1 MGRTG
6 GPGCGASRHGGPVRH
21 VVLSAGRHPGA
32 PVRHGTESVPRG
44 TGSPNG
50 LASGIKGTGK
60 IAAGAGKISLSPG
73 QLGFP
78 VVTPGTAP
86 DADDLRASFTRFFT
100 ERGHAAVPSASLIP
114 HDPSVL
120 FTIAGMVPFKPFFLG
135 DEVPPWTRAT
145 SVQKCFRTLD
155 IDIVGTTQRHCT
167 FFEMLGNFSFG
178 DYFKAEAIP
187 YAWELV
193 TEVLGIDGDRVWIT
207 VHESDDEAEHI
218 WRDSV
223 GVPAARI
230 QRMGEDNFWKM
241 GDTGPCGPRS
251 ELYFD
256 KGADYGADGGPAFG
270 GAERFV
276 EIWNLVFMQY
286 NRGTDGSTEDLPR
299 PSIDTGAGLER
310 ILPLLQGVDSIFATD
325 LFLPMIETAQSI
337 TGRTYGRDESVDIGL
352 RILADHGRAMSML
365 VSDGVLPANE
375 GRGYVLRR
383 IIRRAIRR
391 ARQLGV
397 DGSCTPRLVDAAV
410 GILGGAYPAMAEQHG
425 LISDVV
431 SREEEG
437 FLRTLATG
445 STILEE
451 QLASSLASV
460 SGEVA
465 FRLHDT
471 YGFPVELTV
480 EIAEEAG
487 LAVDLAGFEEAMDRQ
502 RSQAR
507 AAARAGKTVA
517 GEQAYRSV
525 LDLEGQTVF
534 VGQRPDGYAA
544 PARVVAVLADLD
556 PGRVG
561 QAEIF
566 LDRTPFYAE
575 GGGQM
580 GDTGTIVTETGTAQ
594 VYDTVS
600 ALPGLT
606 SHRATLTGEIFA
618 GQDALAAI
626 DGPRRD
632 ALRRNH
638 TGTHLLHAALR
649 TVLGDQ
655 VRQQGSLVAPDR
667 LRFDFSHHGGVSP
680 EELAA
685 VSAMANAEVLTDD
698 EVVVEETTKAEAEAM
713 GALAFFGDKYGER
726 VRVVRAGEHSVEL
739 CGGTHVGAL
748 GMIGP
753 ITVVSESSIGSNTRR
768 IEAVTGASAI
778 ERIAAREGLLTEA
791 AALLRTEP
799 EHVLEAIDR
808 LLERQRAAERALEQ
822 ARSRELQSEAAS
834 LVAEATQGVVVAR
847 RDGLAPDLLRDLAQS
862 IRRTG
867 GLRAVVLG
875 GSPDG
880 ERAALAVAAD
890 RTAGHEADGG
900 QVHAG
905 DLVKQV
911 APLLGGGGGGS
922 PEVAVAGGKELSGI
936 DRALDEARRALVGG

>member
-1 MGRTG
+1 M
-6 GPGCGASRHGGPVRH
+6 
-21 VVLSAGRHPGA
+21 
-32 PVRHGTESVPRG
+32 
-44 TGSPNG
+44 
-50 LASGIKGTGK
+50 
-60 IAAGAGKISLSPG
+60 
-73 QLGFP
+73 
-78 VVTPGTAP
+78 TPGTAP

-100 ERGHAAVPSASLIP
+100 GRGHAAVPSASLIP

-193 TEVLGIDGDRVWIT
+193 TEVLGIDGDRVWVT

-241 GDTGPCGPRS
+241 GDTGPCGPCS

-286 NRGTDGSTEDLPR
+286 NRSADGSTEDLPR

-337 TGRTYGRDESVDIGL
+337 TGRTYGRDEGVDIGL

-431 SREEEG
+431 AREEEG

-451 QLASSLASV
+451 QLASGLESV

-649 TVLGDQ
+649 AVLGDQ

-698 EVVVEETTKAEAEAM
+698 DVVVEETTKAEAEAM

-778 ERIAAREGLLTEA
+778 DRIAAREGLLTEA

-862 IRRTG
+862 IRSTG

-922 PEVAVAGGKELSGI
+922 PEVAVAGGKDPSGI

>member
-1 MGRTG
+1 M
-6 GPGCGASRHGGPVRH
+6 
-21 VVLSAGRHPGA
+21 
-32 PVRHGTESVPRG
+32 
-44 TGSPNG
+44 
-50 LASGIKGTGK
+50 
-60 IAAGAGKISLSPG
+60 
-73 QLGFP
+73 
-78 VVTPGTAP
+78 TPGTAP

-100 ERGHAAVPSASLIP
+100 GRGHAAVPSASLIP

-241 GDTGPCGPRS
+241 GDTGPCGPCS

-286 NRGTDGSTEDLPR
+286 NRSADGSTEDLPR

-778 ERIAAREGLLTEA
+778 DRIAAREGLLTEA

-808 LLERQRAAERALEQ
+808 LVERQRAAERALEQ